1 MDRKTF
7 IKKTVGAVLITI
19 PAYSLIGCSNDDSA
33 NGDPDL
39 DPEQADCLANGA
51 NASSISGNH
60 GHTLV
65 VAKADIEAGVEK
77 NYSIKGGS
85 GHDHEI
91 VVSAGNFAKLK
102 NKEAVKIDSST
113 NSLHKHT
120 VTVSCA

>member
-7 IKKTVGAVLITI
+7 IKKTAVAMLIVI

-33 NGDPDL
+33 NGDPNL
-39 DPEQADCLANGA
+39 DPKQADCLANGA
-51 NASSISGNH
+51 NASAISANH

-65 VAKADIEAGVEK
+65 VAKADIEAGAEK
-77 NYSIKGGS
+77 NYSIKGDS
-85 GHDHEI
+85 GHNHEI
-91 VVSAGNFAKLK
+91 IVSASNFTKLK
-102 NKEAVKIDSST
+102 NKEAVKIESSS